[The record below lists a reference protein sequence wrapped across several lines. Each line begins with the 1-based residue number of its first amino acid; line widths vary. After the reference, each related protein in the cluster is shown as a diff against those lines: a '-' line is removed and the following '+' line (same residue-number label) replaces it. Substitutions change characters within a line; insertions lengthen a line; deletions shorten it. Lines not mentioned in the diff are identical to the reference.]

1 MVLSIFLT
9 VVFIS
14 LLIKNYLIEKI
25 LQSQKPA
32 FKMQVL
38 FLKKTELF
46 FALIGSNAALEPS
59 NSVIP
64 VLV

>member
-9 VVFIS
+9 VVSIS

-46 FALIGSNAALEPS
+46 QKLKFIRFN
-59 NSVIP
+59 
-64 VLV
+64 LVS

>member
-25 LQSQKPA
+25 LQKQKPA

-46 FALIGSNAALEPS
+46 QKLKFIRFN
-59 NSVIP
+59 
-64 VLV
+64 LVS